1 MTSLIAGDLLLGR
14 YRLDVPLGR
23 GGAGVVWRARD
34 TKLGRPVAIKA
45 LPKRSR
51 STAAVVAEAR
61 TIASVSNPHIVA
73 LHELAEDEHHFYL
86 VTEVVDG
93 TNLEAVA
100 NADLLTAQ
108 EAAAVLTPAVGA
120 LAAAHRVGVVHGD
133 VKPANVL
140 LGRSGEVKLADFG
153 AAAFAKTSGKRSGSI
168 EVSPAYAAPE
178 ILGGGEPTVAS
189 DLYGLGATLARVL
202 GARGAQGTLS
212 REVPPTMRTLV
223 ARLVADDPRDR
234 PERAEDVLDDLEI
247 IGAGLDRRVLVKHLA
262 DAHAVVEPVEEPPG
276 AAKTR
281 PPVWT
286 EALLARLWPATVLG
300 LVAWASSAAI
310 LGSPWWAL
318 MPCLLVTA
326 VAVAWPW
333 VAGAIALL
341 LAAGAIAKSQPVWGI
356 VFAVIGGPLWM
367 IAART
372 RAREVLAAALAPAF
386 ALVGAPLA
394 SAAVLAKTLGTLP
407 AVLAAT
413 AGALLVPAMVAAG
426 FTGQAGWLLPGTS
439 AGQGPSL
446 TSLGR
451 AYTAVPLLVE
461 SALIPLATLLLAAAR
476 KGPRWLGPVAMAGV
490 VVGGFA
496 VMELA
501 AAPARWPSSAAYA
514 DLSLSLIIGALVMA
528 AAPTPG
534 ERPPER
540 R

>member
-1 MTSLIAGDLLLGR
+1 MTSFIAGDLLLGR
-14 YRLDVPLGR
+14 YRLEVPLGR

-100 NADLLTAQ
+100 NADRLTAE
-108 EAAAVLTPAVGA
+108 EAAVVLAPAAGA
-120 LAAAHRVGVVHGD
+120 LAAAHRAGVVHGD

-153 AAAFAKTSGKRSGSI
+153 AAAFAKTSGKRDGSI

-178 ILGGGEPTVAS
+178 ILGGQQPTIAS

-212 REVPPTMRTLV
+212 REVPATMRTLV

-234 PERAEDVLDDLEI
+234 PERAEDALDDLEL
-247 IGAGLDRRVLVKHLA
+247 IGSGLDRRTLVKHLA
-262 DAHAVVEPVEEPPG
+262 DAHAVAERVEEPGG
-276 AAKTR
+276 AVRAR

-286 EALLARLWPATVLG
+286 EGLLARLWPAAVLG
-300 LVAWASSAAI
+300 LVAWASARAI
-310 LGSPWWAL
+310 LASGYWAL
-318 MPCLLVTA
+318 VPCLLVTA
-326 VAVAWPW
+326 VAVTWPW
-333 VAGAIALL
+333 PAGAVALL
-341 LAAGAIAKSQPVWGI
+341 LAAGAIARSQPVWGI
-356 VFAVIGGPLWM
+356 VFAVVGGPLWM

-372 RAREVLAAALAPAF
+372 RAREVLAATLAPAF
-386 ALVGAPLA
+386 ALIGAPLA

-407 AVLAAT
+407 AMLAAT
-413 AGALLVPAMVAAG
+413 AGAVLVPAMVAAG
-426 FTGQAGWLLPGTS
+426 LTAQAGWALPGTS
-439 AGQGPSL
+439 AAQGPSL
-446 TSLGR
+446 ARLAT
-451 AYTAVPLLVE
+451 AYTTVPLLAQI
-461 SALIPLATLLLAAAR
+461 ALVPLATLVLAAAR
-476 KGPRWLGPVAMAGV
+476 RGPRWLGPIAMAGV
-490 VVGGFA
+490 VVGGF
-496 VMELA
+496 VLLELVARPPHWPA
-501 AAPARWPSSAAYA
+501 AAAYA

-528 AAPTPG
+528 AAPIPG
-534 ERPPER
+534 EGPPER